1 MAQETL
7 EQLIFDLSVNL
18 KSLREAR
25 GYAQD
30 SLALDSE
37 VHRTMISKIE
47 RRLTNPSLETLVKL
61 ANTLEV
67 TVSDLLRTADRL

>member
-1 MAQETL
+1 MTQQTL
-7 EQLIFDLSVNL
+7 EQLICDLSANL
-18 KSLREAR
+18 KALREAN

-30 SLALDSE
+30 ALALDAE

-61 ANTLEV
+61 ANTLGV
-67 TVSDLLRTADRL
+67 SVSDLLARKD